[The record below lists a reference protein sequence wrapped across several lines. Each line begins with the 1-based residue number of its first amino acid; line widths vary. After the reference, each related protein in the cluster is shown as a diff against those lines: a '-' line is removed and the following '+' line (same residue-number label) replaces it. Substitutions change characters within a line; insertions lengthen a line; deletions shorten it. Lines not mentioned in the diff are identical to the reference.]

1 MTRNVEPVYFF
12 IAAIE
17 NNVRGGEDDS
27 YLPPPPS
34 IAWGYFTFYAR
45 VVSQSASIYTVNV
58 LLCPSREREK

>member
-27 YLPPPPS
+27 YLPPPS